1 MLSTA
6 LYQAF
11 SLLFQLALYNNIY
24 CQCGIS
30 SIGID
35 PLMILP
41 IDLNKSV
48 SQQTFVLIKT
58 SWRRL
63 SSSSSEDVFMTSSI
77 SLDEDQII
85 DLVRRLQHVF
95 KTSSKN
101 VFKTSSRL
109 IQDVFKTSSRHLQDL
124 FKTFWRRL
132 TKTSSRSLVKISS
145 RCFQEVS
152 PS

>member
-85 DLVRRLQHVF
+85 VLVRRLP
-95 KTSSKN
+95 
-101 VFKTSSRL
+101 
-109 IQDVFKTSSRHLQDL
+109 KTSSRHLQDV
-124 FKTFWRRL
+124 FKTFSRHLQDIFKTYSRRFEDVWPRRL
-132 TKTSSRSLVKISS
+132 
-145 RCFQEVS
+145 QEVL
-152 PS
+152 

>member
-1 MLSTA
+1 MLSA
-6 LYQAF
+6 AHYQAF
-11 SLLFQLALYNNIY
+11 YLLFQLALYNSIY

-35 PLMILP
+35 PLLILP
-41 IDLNKSV
+41 IALNKSV

-85 DLVRRLQHVF
+85 VLVRRLQHVF
-95 KTSSKN
+95 KTSSR
-101 VFKTSSRL
+101 RL
-109 IQDVFKTSSRHLQDL
+109 QDVFKTSSRHLQNL
-124 FKTFWRRL
+124 FKTFWRPL

-152 PS
+152 SS